1 MKTMV
6 GGFKAVMVAVLLAG
20 PAYAQEFYVYPNEGQ
35 SNDQMEKDKYEC
47 YQWARAQS
55 GFDPMAL
62 PTTSTPPPEQ
72 KEPTARAAKGAFG
85 GAFGGAIIGG
95 IADDDPG
102 KGAAIGAVGG
112 GLIGGMRR
120 QSQKKQ
126 HQQKQQQW
134 EQQEVAGYQQKRNS
148 YNRAYTACLEGRD
161 YTVK

>member
-6 GGFKAVMVAVLLAG
+6 GGFTAVMVAVLLTG
-20 PAYAQEFYVYPNEGQ
+20 PAHAQEFFVYPNEGQ

-47 YQWARAQS
+47 YQWAKAQS
-55 GFDPMAL
+55 GFDPMAP

-72 KEPTARAAKGAFG
+72 KVPTAHAAKGAFG

-148 YNRAYTACLEGRD
+148 YNRAYTACLEGLD